1 MYALVQESGH
11 TIWREQWHIFT
22 SKVSLQTNL
31 HMTREDW
38 VFIVDVVVINL
49 T

>member
-1 MYALVQESGH
+1 MYALAQESGH
-11 TIWREQWHIFT
+11 TIWREQWYTFT

-31 HMTREDW
+31 YMTQENW